1 MPDQEDIMV
10 AMLRN
15 TLAASLFVA
24 LFVCAGLAQAK
35 TLDAGAVYVEPKV
48 GLYANSNNRISS
60 MFSYGVEGGFFV
72 VDGLSLGVEGL
83 GYVITQ
89 KRNPWWSGNGNY
101 ETVNAF
107 SPIAIARYH
116 FINQEKFTVFGGVG
130 LGGFFSSVPVPRDGY
145 SSNFTEI
152 GELGMNAFLATNVSL
167 QLAGRWQHIGPYSEQ
182 GSDNWGGNLAVKYAF

>member
-1 MPDQEDIMV
+1 MY
-10 AMLRN
+10 ALLKK
-15 TLAASLFVA
+15 TLLAAIAAVMVVS
-24 LFVCAGLAQAK
+24 AGLAQAK
-35 TLDAGAVYVEPKV
+35 TLDAGTVYVEPKV
-48 GLYANSNNRISS
+48 GIYGNSNSRVSS
-60 MFSYGVEGGFFV
+60 MFTYGAEAGFFV

-107 SPIAIARYH
+107 SPIAIVRYH
-116 FINQEKFTVFGGVG
+116 FINDEKFTLFGGVG
-130 LGGFFSSVPVPRDGY
+130 LGGFFSQVPVPRNGY
-145 SSNFTEI
+145 SNNFTEI
-152 GELGMNAFLATNVSL
+152 AEIGTNLFVTNNVSL